1 MNVMNKN
8 LTSGTRGIPG
18 FKYQPGD
25 LQLESKGKV
34 GLGLSYGCQS
44 VDQFILV
51 SGSPLG
57 PRFYPYPFF
66 SDNCFV
72 VLPVGRPL

>member
-1 MNVMNKN
+1 MK
-8 LTSGTRGIPG
+8 LCGIV
-18 FKYQPGD
+18 
-25 LQLESKGKV
+25 E
-34 GLGLSYGCQS
+34 LGLSYGRRS

-57 PRFYPYPFF
+57 PITKFYPYPFF

-72 VLPVGRPL
+72 VLPVGRPV